1 MLPGVGLVTNVRLL
15 QGAGLVTTGFVTRG
29 RPCYNRLCYKGKALL
44 QQALLQGE
52 GFVTTGFVT
61 RYRLCYRAMS
71 GYVTFSQLLCR

>member
-29 RPCYNRLCYKGKALL
+29 RPCYKRQALL

-61 RYRLCYRAMS
+61 RGRLCYNRLCYKGKA
-71 GYVTFSQLLCR
+71 LLQGHEWLCDI